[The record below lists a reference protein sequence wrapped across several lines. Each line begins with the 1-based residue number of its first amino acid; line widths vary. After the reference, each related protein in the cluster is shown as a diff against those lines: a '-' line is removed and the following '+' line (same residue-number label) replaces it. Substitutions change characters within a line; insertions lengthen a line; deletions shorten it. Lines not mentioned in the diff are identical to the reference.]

1 MPKKKLTLTVD
12 EDIITQAK
20 NQNINISSFL
30 ENRLSDYLNDQE
42 NGRGGI
48 RTRGH
53 WLRRPVPYPD

>member
-12 EDIITQAK
+12 EEIINRAK

-30 ENRLSDYLNDQE
+30 EIRLSDYLDDKE
-42 NGRGGI
+42 SGRGGI
-48 RTRGH
+48 RTRDH